1 MPWPTGRQA
10 EVEFL
15 VHIEIQLPEAMPEE
29 RRAELAAAET
39 HRGRELIE
47 AGTLVRIWRLPG
59 RLANVSLY
67 RAADATELHA
77 ALTSLPLWPY
87 MRTTVEALAT
97 HPLEAGS

>member
-1 MPWPTGRQA
+1 MPSPTGRPA
-10 EVEFL
+10 DVEFL
-15 VHIEIQLPEAMPEE
+15 VHIEIHLPEGMPEE

-39 HRGRELIE
+39 RRGRELIE